1 MSKDLKDISSQV
13 EIWGKRLSA
22 KVPRLECAPWKLSEK
37 PLKKPGFHFE
47 WDERHCRVLLKGV
60 TLCAPRR

>member
-22 KVPRLECAPWKLSEK
+22 KVLRLECAWWKLSEK
-37 PLKKPGFHFE
+37 ALKNPSFRFE
-47 WDERHCRVLLKGV
+47 
-60 TLCAPRR
+60 